1 MDFKELN
8 DIVTNKLNNQPSL
21 AQDSFELARKF
32 NLRVKNSAECKQDF
46 PKKNPLLNNGAIY
59 ALYKGEYTI
68 YYDEKYAYKNF
79 AIAHEIAHHLL
90 QHESDGATQH
100 HDANILAA
108 MLIAPKQSVLKNK
121 IKNEVELSEKYI
133 IPIKVAQSYWECL
146 NIKKK
151 PKYWLYILLI
161 ILLTATITIAGLL
174 TNQRENSANIEES
187 NNAPINS
194 SAEVKYED
202 AAPTINNSNLIYV
215 TVSGTKYHK
224 PNCFHIKNKTNTI
237 ELSIEKAVASGYE
250 PCKDCIK

>member
-8 DIVTNKLNNQPSL
+8 DIATNKLNNQPSL

-32 NLRVKNSAECKQDF
+32 NLRVKNSTECKQDF
-46 PKKNPLLNNGAIY
+46 PEKNSLLNNSAIY

-90 QHESDGATQH
+90 QHESDGTTQH

-108 MLIAPKQSVLKNK
+108 MLVAPKQSVLKNK

-133 IPIKVAQSYWECL
+133 IPIKVAQNYWECL
-146 NIKKK
+146 SIRKKRK
-151 PKYWLYILLI
+151 HWLYLSLLF
-161 ILLTATITIAGLL
+161 LLVATITILGLL
-174 TNQRENSANIEES
+174 ISQRDNSANIEES

-202 AAPTINNSNLIYV
+202 TAPTVNNLKLIYV

-224 PNCFHIKNKTNTI
+224 SDCFHIKNKTNNRR
-237 ELSIEKAVASGYE
+237 
-250 PCKDCIK
+250 